1 MQLFSHTKFHNLS
14 SNIDKLLHIPY
25 NNPVLLMINLQKNPY
40 LVVLLSFLTVILIG
54 SFLLTTPLANT
65 SGTWGDFIDSLFMAT
80 SALAVT
86 GLSVFSDVSAQ
97 FSLFGEIV
105 LIVLMILGGLGIIT
119 IFTFFTIIFGRKIGI
134 MDRYLLKEA
143 LNLTSMQGAIKLIIS
158 IIRIALIFIFG
169 GTFLLSFAFVPSMGL
184 GEGLYH
190 AFFLSVSSFNNA
202 GLDIL
207 GDSSLIAYANNP
219 IVLTTVMLLI
229 VFGGLGF
236 LVILDLWSIFKAKF
250 FSKKTGED
258 AISDQHR
265 MSTYTQIVLT
275 MSVILIAFGLVML
288 LLTELNVHP
297 DFTWSDALFTSIS
310 SRTAGLTVVSIR
322 DLTNASKYLIIA
334 LMFIGANPIS
344 TGGGIKTTTTFIV
357 VLAIV
362 ALLRGK
368 KVHAFKR
375 TFSIESILKAMAL
388 IIISVVFLILM
399 VLLVEYIEQ
408 FNTTYPE
415 GTLTATSILF
425 EVVSAFGT
433 VGFSEGITPYLS
445 STSKVV
451 ISIIML
457 LGRIGP
463 IAAISVFTEK
473 LSWSKDSTFQYQEVT
488 IPIG

>member
-1 MQLFSHTKFHNLS
+1 
-14 SNIDKLLHIPY
+14 
-25 NNPVLLMINLQKNPY
+25 MINLQKNPY
-40 LVVLLSFLTVILIG
+40 LVVLLSFISVILIG
-54 SFLLTTPLANT
+54 SFLLSTPWANADQ
-65 SGTWGDFIDSLFMAT
+65 SWGNFINALFMAT

-86 GLSVFSDVSAQ
+86 GLSVYADVSAQ
-97 FSLFGEIV
+97 FTVFGES
-105 LIVLMILGGLGIIT
+105 VLMVLMVLGGLGIIT

-143 LNLTSMQGAIKLIIS
+143 LNLTTMQGAIKLIKN
-158 IIRIALIFIFG
+158 IIFIALGFIAVGAILYSFTFIPDMGWEEGIFQSL
-169 GTFLLSFAFVPSMGL
+169 FLA
-184 GEGLYH
+184 
-190 AFFLSVSSFNNA
+190 VSAFNNA

-207 GDSSLIAYANNP
+207 GDQSLIAYATNAN
-219 IVLTTVMLLI
+219 VLI
-229 VFGGLGF
+229 VTMILIICGGLGF
-236 LVILDLWSIFKAKF
+236 LVLLDIWAVIRAKLF
-250 FSKKTGED
+250 TKKDAEIDFSDK
-258 AISDQHR
+258 HR
-265 MSTYTQIVLT
+265 FSTYTRIVIT
-275 MSVILIAFGLVML
+275 MTGILIALGTVTL

-297 DFTWSDALFTSIS
+297 NFTWSDALFTSVS

-357 VLAIV
+357 ALAIV

-368 KVHAFKR
+368 RVHAFKR
-375 TFSIESILKAMAL
+375 TFTIEAILKSMAL
-388 IIISVVFLILM
+388 IIISVFFLIIMILI
-399 VLLVEYIEQ
+399 VEYVEQ
-408 FNTTYPE
+408 FNTTYPV

-445 STSKVV
+445 DTSKV
-451 ISIIML
+451 ILSIIML

-463 IAAISVFTEK
+463 IAAISIFTEK
-473 LSWSKDSTFQYQEVT
+473 LSWNKESTFQYVEVN